1 MSGHSWKAA
10 TGKQGLFTYMGTKSK
25 LPGGLGEG
33 RMWAFF
39 PGSFLLGDL

>member
-10 TGKQGLFTYMGTKSK
+10 TGKQELFTYMGTESK
-25 LPGGLGEG
+25 LPGVLGEG